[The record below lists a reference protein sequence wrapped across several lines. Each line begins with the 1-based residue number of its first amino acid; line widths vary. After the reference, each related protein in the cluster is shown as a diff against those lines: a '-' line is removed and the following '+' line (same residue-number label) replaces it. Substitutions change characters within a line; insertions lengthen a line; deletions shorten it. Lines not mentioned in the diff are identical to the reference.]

1 MNWAEICEDPVLRDL
16 PHRIE
21 SDRWGHIVMSPPPD
35 FWHGTYQIEIATLL
49 KRLMPHGIVASECP
63 VETSDGIKGIDVVWL
78 SSARHPGRAR
88 YTVMK
93 VAPEIC
99 VEILYPSNTLAELEE
114 RRRLFFER
122 GASEVWLCVDGQMQF
137 FTPAGSSAKSNLCP
151 DFPGEIKVC
160 PPAA

>member
-1 MNWAEICEDPVLRDL
+1 MNWAEICEDPILRDL
-16 PHRIE
+16 PHKIE

-35 FWHGTYQIEIATLL
+35 FWHGTYQTEIATLL
-49 KRLMPHGIVASECP
+49 KRLLPHGLVASECP

-78 SSARHPGRAR
+78 SASRNPGRSR

-99 VEILYPSNTLAELEE
+99 VEILSASNTLAELEE

-122 GASEVWLCVDGQMQF
+122 DAVEVWFCVEGRMQF
-137 FTPAGSSAKSNLCP
+137 FSHAGAIGRSNLCP
-151 DFPGEIKVC
+151 DFPMEIRVGAE
-160 PPAA
+160 PE